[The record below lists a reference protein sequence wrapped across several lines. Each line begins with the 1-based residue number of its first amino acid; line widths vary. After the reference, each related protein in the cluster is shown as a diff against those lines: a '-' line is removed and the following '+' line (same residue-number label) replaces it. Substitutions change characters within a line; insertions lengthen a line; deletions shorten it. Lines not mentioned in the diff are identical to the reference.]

1 MIFKNKVTLAKN
13 VQEHMINNY
22 ISYIQ
27 HSLVRE
33 DALKNIKIKGTPTG
47 TKGRQIIR
55 PEQMGQKVQTCGD
68 YEYCLGC
75 GRNAKAKHSKS
86 ANTILWRR

>member
-1 MIFKNKVTLAKN
+1 MLNT
-13 VQEHMINNY
+13 Y

-33 DALKNIKIKGTPTG
+33 DALKNNNIKGTPTG
-47 TKGRQIIR
+47 TKGIHIIR
-55 PEQMGQKVQTCGD
+55 PEQMGHEVQTCGD

-75 GRNAKAKHSKS
+75 GRNTKAKHRK
-86 ANTILWRR
+86 